1 MKVQHLFPANDP
13 LIASH
18 VAMLGGDASPASTN
32 AGVPPIA
39 SDQKSSASPFTLHPS
54 LTPDI
59 IHIHGCWQYKEVRE
73 AMKAH
78 RHGARIVFSP
88 HGGLEPW
95 IINERRLSEK
105 LAKTLLWQRKLAEC
119 SYVII
124 AQGSIEAEALKELA
138 WNPRIETI
146 RNAVITNS
154 ITPEA
159 MAQQTKEV
167 YRKVMDSNTLEL
179 MSDESRLLL
188 VHLLKAGITG
198 DSRWVANFNPQT
210 SNFEEDDWRRLLI
223 YADHENVRTVVDRG
237 LRTLDLHTPY
247 IDTAHVKSY
256 LPTDYQLPK
265 PATHDILSL
274 VGEISHGA
282 LTLRHLVELDRL
294 LRRPDVNDER
304 INNTLDERHQMKYY
318 RRLLQLLTEQT
329 ALDEGFLTAEP
340 LDDKQTQ
347 RMRNLLKKHL
357 RI

>member
-1 MKVQHLFPANDP
+1 MAL
-13 LIASH
+13 S
-18 VAMLGGDASPASTN
+18 
-32 AGVPPIA
+32 
-39 SDQKSSASPFTLHPS
+39 
-54 LTPDI
+54 
-59 IHIHGCWQYKEVRE
+59 
-73 AMKAH
+73 AH
-78 RHGARIVFSP
+78 RRGARIVFTP

-105 LAKTLLWQRKLAEC
+105 LAKALLWQRRLAEC
-119 SYVII
+119 SYVVI
-124 AQGSIEAEALKELA
+124 AQGSMEAEALKELE

-179 MSDESRLLL
+179 MSDDTRQLL
-188 VHLLKAGITG
+188 VLLLKAGITG
-198 DSRWVANFNPQT
+198 DSRWVSNLKPHT
-210 SNFEEDDWRRLLI
+210 SSASADSSLFILHSSLEEDEWRRLLI
-223 YADHENVRTVVDRG
+223 YADHENVRTVIDRG
-237 LRTLDLHTPY
+237 LRILDLHAPY

-256 LPTDYQLPK
+256 LPTGYQLPK
-265 PATHDILSL
+265 PAAHDILSL
-274 VGEISHGA
+274 VGEISKGA

-304 INNTLDERHQMKYY
+304 LNNTLDEHHQLKYY
-318 RRLLQLLTEQT
+318 RRLLQLLIEQT
-329 ALDEGFLTAEP
+329 AIDEGFLTAEP

>member
-1 MKVQHLFPANDP
+1 
-13 LIASH
+13 
-18 VAMLGGDASPASTN
+18 
-32 AGVPPIA
+32 
-39 SDQKSSASPFTLHPS
+39 
-54 LTPDI
+54 
-59 IHIHGCWQYKEVRE
+59 
-73 AMKAH
+73 MKAH
-78 RHGARIVFSP
+78 HHGARIVFTP

-105 LAKTLLWQRKLAEC
+105 LAKTLFWQRRLVEC

-124 AQGSIEAEALKELA
+124 AQGSMEAKSLKLLG

-179 MSDESRLLL
+179 MSDDSRQLL
-188 VHLLKAGITG
+188 VLLLKAGITG
-198 DSRWVANFNPQT
+198 DRRWITNAQPP
-210 SNFEEDDWRRLLI
+210 SIPEDEWRRLLI
-223 YADHENVRTVVDRG
+223 YADHENVRTVIDKGIRI
-237 LRTLDLHTPY
+237 LDLHAPY
-247 IDTAHVKSY
+247 IDLAHVKSY
-256 LPTDYQLPK
+256 LPTGYQLPK
-265 PATHDILSL
+265 PAAHDILSL
-274 VGEISHGA
+274 VGEIIHGA

-304 INNTLDERHQMKYY
+304 INNVLDERRQLKYY

-329 ALDEGFLTAEP
+329 ALDEGFLTADP